1 MAKSGIHPQYH
12 DEVQVI
18 CICGVTHTM
27 SGPVKGPIKVE
38 TCKACHSAYTGK
50 VELKLTKGRA
60 EKFNEK
66 LKRMEAA
73 KNSSAKA
80 A

>member
-1 MAKSGIHPQYH
+1 
-12 DEVQVI
+12 
-18 CICGVTHTM
+18 M